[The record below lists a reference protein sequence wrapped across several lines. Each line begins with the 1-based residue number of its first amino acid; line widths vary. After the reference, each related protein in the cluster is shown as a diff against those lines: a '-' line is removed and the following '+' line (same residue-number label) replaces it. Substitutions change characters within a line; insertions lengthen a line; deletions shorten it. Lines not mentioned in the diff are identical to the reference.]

1 MAPVILPG
9 LVAFA
14 LLTAL
19 SHDQFVALPG
29 LLGPGTSLLFLMNI
43 VPLIITGTLTHGLA
57 QRLPESEET
66 GTRAVRR
73 YDAALVSLTVAA
85 SVATAWSIGHL
96 SHSAAATEAGRNT
109 LFLVGLALLG
119 GAIRPQ
125 LASVAPVTWV
135 FVTAFAGYRDFRRP
149 WPWAVTLH
157 PAGYLPTFLF
167 CLAVFAG
174 GLAALTR
181 TRRSA

>member
-19 SHDQFVALPG
+19 AHDQFVALPG

-66 GTRAVRR
+66 GT
-73 YDAALVSLTVAA
+73 
-85 SVATAWSIGHL
+85 
-96 SHSAAATEAGRNT
+96 
-109 LFLVGLALLG
+109 
-119 GAIRPQ
+119 
-125 LASVAPVTWV
+125 
-135 FVTAFAGYRDFRRP
+135 
-149 WPWAVTLH
+149 
-157 PAGYLPTFLF
+157 
-167 CLAVFAG
+167 
-174 GLAALTR
+174 
-181 TRRSA
+181 